1 MDIIRIWNIR
11 KHIEFIMAF
20 KRLINHTAIHRRT
33 HALELVSP
41 RADGMT
47 MTAIVD
53 LKKTLR
59 HITMYKNAII

>member
-1 MDIIRIWNIR
+1 
-11 KHIEFIMAF
+11 MAF

-41 RADGMT
+41 RHGAEGMT
-47 MTAIVD
+47 VTAIVD

-59 HITMYKNAII
+59 HITIYKNAAAI